1 LNFEFLFGNVLNAPP
16 TAGLSEIDVGTAHL
30 PLALSLDSGGGCC
43 TSTTAG
49 ENQQQQQSIP
59 AATTGNNN
67 VNDINRHGERSAQ
80 GQRAQRSVS
89 KLTVKLIEI

>member
-1 LNFEFLFGNVLNAPP
+1 LNFEFLIGNVLNAPP
-16 TAGLSEIDVGTAHL
+16 TAGLSEIDVVTAPHL
-30 PLALSLDSGGGCC
+30 PLALSLDNGGGCG

-59 AATTGNNN
+59 AATTRNNY

-89 KLTVKLIEI
+89 KLIV